1 MTRRVLRRCA
11 AALWL
16 LALAAVVTAAGCATA
31 GRSVARPQLL
41 APGVYMVPGSGGAP
55 DEHNLGRI
63 GNAGFIVGPDGV
75 IAIDS
80 GTSHAHGQALLA
92 AIASVTDRPVRVLL
106 LTHVRPEFVF
116 GATAFRERGVP
127 VHMQARS
134 AGLMAARCETCLK
147 NLRQVLGDA
156 PLQGTALV
164 KPDHTFDSTHE
175 LTLIGRPVRVLH
187 FGVSS
192 GPGDIAVLD
201 VQSGVVFAGGLL
213 DAGRVPDIQDSDLAG
228 WKRALAALAAL
239 TTRTVVPGHGPA
251 LDSARA
257 IAGVQDYLEQLERK
271 VRALLDSGASLLD
284 VAEAAELPSYQSWD
298 QYDVIHRRNASI
310 AYLRYEREAL
320 TKPEA
325 SK

>member
-1 MTRRVLRRCA
+1 LSRYALRRRA
-11 AALWL
+11 AAFVLV
-16 LALAAVVTAAGCATA
+16 ALAGGVAGCAGMMA
-31 GRSVARPQLL
+31 PPAARPVPL
-41 APGVYMVPGSGGAP
+41 AAGVYMVPGSGGAA

-75 IAIDS
+75 VAVDS

-92 AIASVTDRPVRVLL
+92 AIASVTDRPLRVLL

-127 VHMQARS
+127 VHMQSRGAT
-134 AGLMAARCETCLK
+134 LMAARCETCLK
-147 NLRQVLGDA
+147 NLRQVLGDV
-156 PLQGTALV
+156 PLRGTALV
-164 KPDHTFDSTHE
+164 KPDRTFDASHE

-187 FGVSS
+187 FGHGS

-228 WKRALAALAAL
+228 WRRALGGLRALD
-239 TTRTVVPGHGPA
+239 TRTVVPGHGPA
-251 LDSARA
+251 VESARA
-257 IAGVQDYLEQLERK
+257 IAGVQDYLDQLERK
-271 VRALLDSGASLLD
+271 VRALLDSGTSLLD
-284 VAEAAELPSYQSWD
+284 VAESAELPGYETWD

-310 AYLRYEREAL
+310 AFLRFEREAI

-325 SK
+325 PK

>member
-1 MTRRVLRRCA
+1 LIGPALRRCA
-11 AALWL
+11 AVAT
-16 LALAAVVTAAGCATA
+16 LAAVALAGCATPA
-31 GRSVARPQLL
+31 PSTATKPVNL
-41 APGVYMVPGSGGAP
+41 APGVYMVPGSGGAA

-127 VHMQARS
+127 VHMHTRS
-134 AGLMAARCETCLK
+134 ATLMAARCETCLR

-156 PLQGTALV
+156 PLQGTALI
-164 KPDHTFDSTHE
+164 KPDRTFDGPQE
-175 LTLIGRPVRVLH
+175 LGQIGRPVRVLH
-187 FGVSS
+187 FGASS

-213 DAGRVPDIQDSDLAG
+213 DSGRVPDIQDSDLAG
-228 WKRALAALAAL
+228 WKRALAALAAQG
-239 TTRTVVPGHGPA
+239 TRTVVPGHGPA
-251 LDSARA
+251 QDSAHA
-257 IAGVQDYLEQLERK
+257 IAGVQDYLAQLEGK
-271 VRALLDSGASLLD
+271 VRALLDSGTSLLD
-284 VAEAAELPSYQSWD
+284 IAEAAELPRYQRWD

-310 AYLRYEREAL
+310 AFLRYEREAI
-320 TKPEA
+320 TKPETP
-325 SK
+325 K

>member
-41 APGVYMVPGSGGAP
+41 APGVYMVPGSGGAA

-127 VHMQARS
+127 VHMQTRS
-134 AGLMAARCETCLK
+134 ATLMAARCETCLK

-156 PLQGTALV
+156 PLHGTALV
-164 KPDHTFDSTHE
+164 KPDHTFDAAHE

-213 DAGRVPDIQDSDLAG
+213 DAGRVPDIQDSDVAG
-228 WKRALAALAAL
+228 WRRALTALRTL
-239 TTRTVVPGHGPA
+239 ETRTVVPGHGPA
-251 LDSARA
+251 LESARA

-284 VAEAAELPSYQSWD
+284 VAEAAELPGYQSWD